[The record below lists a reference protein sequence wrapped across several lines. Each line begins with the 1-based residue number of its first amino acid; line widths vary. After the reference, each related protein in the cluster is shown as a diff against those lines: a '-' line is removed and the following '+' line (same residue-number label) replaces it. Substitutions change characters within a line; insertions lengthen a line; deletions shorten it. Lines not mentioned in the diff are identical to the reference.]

1 MKKLLHNILK
11 LLLIALIFIGLQGR
25 VLVRYAVFFNKNV
38 STEASHSKGIHVRAG
53 IIHCKLQSYTQQ
65 FRHFALPAEISL
77 VTFGIL
83 VLIIFIALPPF
94 REVFLPV
101 DPIPLLYLR
110 GPPSFN

>member
-11 LLLIALIFIGLQGR
+11 LLLVFLIFIGLQGR
-25 VLVRYAVFFNKNV
+25 VLVRYAIFFNQNV
-38 STEASHSKGIHVRAG
+38 STEASYSKYVHVRAG

-65 FRHFALPAEISL
+65 FRHSTLPAEISL

-83 VLIIFIALPPF
+83 VIIIFIALPPF
-94 REVFLPV
+94 REVFLPI

>member
-11 LLLIALIFIGLQGR
+11 LLLVLLIFTGLQGR
-25 VLVRYAVFFNKNV
+25 VLVRYAIFFNKNV
-38 STEASHSKGIHVRAG
+38 STEASHSKDVHVRAG

-65 FRHFALPAEISL
+65 FRHSALPAEISL

-83 VLIIFIALPPF
+83 IIIVFIALPAF
-94 REVFLPV
+94 REVFTPI